1 MENTGRII
9 AVEILNGRYSVTVM
23 SFEARFITVCASTEV
38 RTLFERLGISHD
50 CRAPHSCNSR
60 RIQIPACR
68 LYTFARIVE
77 QRKEKKGGRIP
88 MSFA

>member
-1 MENTGRII
+1 MEDTGKITAIEPVLGDGNVVRGPFYCRLRQSRI
-9 AVEILNGRYSVTVM
+9 
-23 SFEARFITVCASTEV
+23 EV
-38 RTLFERLGISHD
+38 RTLFERLGVSHD
-50 CRAPHSCNSR
+50 CRALYSRNSR

-77 QRKEKKGGRIP
+77 QREGEKRGRIP